1 MKLGN
6 WKRILSVL
14 TIVALSLTVMA
25 CGGAN
30 TAKPAETK
38 GQVETPAPES
48 KPADQEL
55 KTTYPLKIKD
65 ATGQEFTFEKA
76 PERIVSVS
84 PADTEMLFAI
94 GLDKEIVGVSDH
106 DDYPAAA
113 ATKPKM
119 GGLEPNVEAIIAAK
133 PDVVFTG
140 IAMKDE
146 AVNKFRD
153 MGIRTFKLDPK
164 SYDGVIYSVET
175 YGLITDRQADAKK
188 VTDHMKQV
196 RADVQ
201 ASVKDAPKK
210 NVYMEFSPGWTVGS
224 GEYMH
229 ELLEIAGGVNIAAD
243 QTGWFQINEET
254 IIKKNPD
261 VILYGKGVKDYDTN
275 KPLET
280 IIRER
285 KGWSEMNALK
295 NNQVIGIEDDTIS
308 RPGPRLADA
317 LQSIAKAIHPDQVK

>member
-14 TIVALSLTVMA
+14 TIMALSLTVMA

-30 TAKPAETK
+30 TAKPAETQ
-38 GQVETPAPES
+38 GQVETPAPEA

-55 KTTYPLKIKD
+55 KTTYPLKLKD

-164 SYDGVIYSVET
+164 SYDGVINSVET

-188 VTDHMKQV
+188 VTDHMKKV
-196 RADVQ
+196 REDVQ

-229 ELLEIAGGVNIAAD
+229 ELLEIAGGVNVAAD
-243 QTGWFQINEET
+243 QTGWFQINEEM

-261 VILYGKGVKDYDTN
+261 VILYAKGMQDFETN

-295 NNQVIGIEDDTIS
+295 NNQLIGIEDDTIS

-317 LQSIAKAIHPDQVK
+317 LLSIAKAIHPDQVK

>member
-14 TIVALSLTVMA
+14 TITALSLTVMA

-30 TAKPAETK
+30 TAKPAETQ
-38 GQVETPAPES
+38 GQVEKPAPES
-48 KPADQEL
+48 KPTDQQL

-65 ATGQEFTFEKA
+65 ATGHEFTFEKA
-76 PERIVSVS
+76 PERIVSIS

-119 GGLEPNVEAIIAAK
+119 GGLEPNVEAVIAAK
-133 PDVVFTG
+133 PDVLFTG
-140 IAMKDE
+140 FTIKDE
-146 AVNKFRD
+146 TVNKFRD
-153 MGIRTFKLDPK
+153 MGIRAFKLNAK
-164 SYDGVIYSVET
+164 SYDDVINSVET

-188 VTDHMKQV
+188 VTDHMKKV
-196 RADVQ
+196 REDVQ

-229 ELLEIAGGVNIAAD
+229 ELLEIAGGVNVAAD

-254 IIKKNPD
+254 IIQKNPD
-261 VILYGKGVKDYDTN
+261 VILYAKGMQDFETN

-295 NNQVIGIEDDTIS
+295 NNQLIGIEDDTIS